1 MAAGRGVTAW
11 SCRISPAPR
20 IGGIDRQ
27 GGAIE
32 TSAYGRIDYLAARLD
47 RYTEVGGDIYGL
59 TFGLRDLQS
68 VASVLG
74 ARFAFPMAGWTPRVR
89 GEWRHE
95 FGDAD
100 AQLVDLCRYR

>member
-1 MAAGRGVTAW
+1 MTAW